1 MFFKKEKKMKPS
13 SDVQIEAAAV
23 GKWVHY
29 GSRNASGHVCQELS
43 VYLHEPHKM
52 YRF

>member
-1 MFFKKEKKMKPS
+1 MKPS

-29 GSRNASGHVCQELS
+29 GSRNASGHVCQELP
-43 VYLHEPHKM
+43 VYLHELHKM